1 MHNKNIKIAIV
12 AYNLEN
18 GGLSNAILSL
28 YRILDHKD
36 FNVELLLFDQED
48 KPETIDSYK
57 CFKVTGNN
65 KLRFVEKLIRYYNFT
80 KHVKKSKYDFIID
93 ERFRLNIFSEIL
105 IQKIIYSNLKTI
117 IAIHSSK
124 LDTYLPHNKIV
135 TRFLFKDVYKIVCC
149 SNSIKLKIED
159 KYQINNVQ
167 CIYNSINVEPVIINP
182 LQKNE
187 SKYIVAVGR
196 IEPLKQFDKLITT
209 YSKTNLAQKGIKL
222 VFLGDGSQ
230 LKECKNLTKS
240 LGLED
245 QIIFKGYVKK
255 TKEYIK
261 NAQFLVVCSKY
272 EGFPMVILESIAL
285 TTPVLSFDLES
296 GPNEIIVSGEN
307 GMLVENQNF
316 SALKEG
322 IEALASDTKQLD
334 FFRSNTKKSIVNF
347 SDVKIKKQWEELL
360 QNNRG

>member
-1 MHNKNIKIAIV
+1 MQNKNIKIAIV

-18 GGLSNAILSL
+18 GGLSNAIMSL
-28 YRILDHKD
+28 YRVLNHEGFI
-36 FNVELLLFDQED
+36 VELLLFDQEN
-48 KPETIDSYK
+48 KPDTIDSCK
-57 CFKVTGNN
+57 CFKGTVNS
-65 KLRFVEKLIRYYNFT
+65 KLRFVEKLTRYYNFRNYI
-80 KHVKKSKYDFIID
+80 KKSHFDYVID
-93 ERFRLNIFSEIL
+93 QRYRLNIFSEIL
-105 IQKIIYSNLKTI
+105 INKIIYSNLNTI

-124 LDTYLPHNKIV
+124 LDTYLPDSKMM
-135 TRFLFKDVYKIVCC
+135 TRYLFKDVYKIVCC

-167 CIYNSINVEPVIINP
+167 CIYNSINLDPVIINSIP
-182 LQKNE
+182 KNE

-196 IEPLKQFDKLITT
+196 IEPLKQFDQLITT
-209 YSKTNLAQKGIKL
+209 YSKTNLAEKGIKL

-230 LKECKNLTKS
+230 LKECKSLTKS

-245 QIIFKGYVKK
+245 QIIFKGYI
-255 TKEYIK
+255 TNPKEYIK

-285 TTPVLSFDLES
+285 STPVLSFDLES

-322 IEALASDTKQLD
+322 IETLASDTKQLD
-334 FFRSNTKKSIVNF
+334 FFRSNTKNSIVNF
-347 SDVKIKKQWEELL
+347 SDVNIKKQWEELL
-360 QNNRG
+360 QNN